1 MLKSILSVFSG
12 ALGMILKVM
21 LVILLVFIAGYCLFS
36 MLTMP
41 FVWGGVI
48 RTGIIA
54 VCAFLIRFLLRL
66 IAEDLRPL
74 AIPEAAPEY
83 SLVFERP
90 VYPRFL
96 EYPHPQ

>member
-54 VCAFLIRFLLRL
+54 ACAFLIRFLLRL
-66 IAEDLRPL
+66 GRDEDDGIDDGLSRREGRP
-74 AIPEAAPEY
+74 
-83 SLVFERP
+83 
-90 VYPRFL
+90 
-96 EYPHPQ
+96 

>member
-66 IAEDLRPL
+66 GRDEDDGIDDGL
-74 AIPEAAPEY
+74 
-83 SLVFERP
+83 
-90 VYPRFL
+90 PRR
-96 EYPHPQ
+96 EGRS